1 LWYIEILAAGGAI
14 MALFNCSDG
23 LIQFR
28 THRVEALSS
37 EIPYQAKDHREAGKP
52 ETGKPA

>member
-1 LWYIEILAAGGAI
+1 MPRLVGRGDPISHNTVRQLLLWYAANRATIGAI

-28 THRVEALSS
+28 IHRVEALS
-37 EIPYQAKDHREAGKP
+37 Q
-52 ETGKPA
+52 